1 MTRDSLNRR
10 QAFSTCATAPG
21 NRGAAAFGGLPGK
34 EPVLA
39 FAADF

>member
-1 MTRDSLNRR
+1 MTRNGLNRR
-10 QAFSTCATAPG
+10 QAFAARATAPG
-21 NRGAAAFGGLPGK
+21 NRGAAAFGALPGK